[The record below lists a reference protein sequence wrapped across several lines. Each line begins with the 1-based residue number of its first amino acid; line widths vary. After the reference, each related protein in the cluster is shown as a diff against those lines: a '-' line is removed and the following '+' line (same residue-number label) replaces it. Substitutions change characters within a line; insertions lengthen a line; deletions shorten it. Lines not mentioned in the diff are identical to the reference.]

1 MLEKIVLVILI
12 FILFT
17 LVYPFAKGFYDGFT
31 DSRNGKKYD
40 PNKKEEGNNEEDW

>member
-40 PNKKEEGNNEEDW
+40 PNKKEEGNEENW